1 MSGTPHRR
9 PGFHSQPEH
18 DPVPTPSPSEPGQ
31 PAPDR
36 DPPVFPEQDEVLFD
50 EDKVA
55 K

>member
-1 MSGTPHRR
+1 MIDR
-9 PGFHSQPEH
+9 PRLHSQPEH

-50 EDKVA
+50 EDEVA